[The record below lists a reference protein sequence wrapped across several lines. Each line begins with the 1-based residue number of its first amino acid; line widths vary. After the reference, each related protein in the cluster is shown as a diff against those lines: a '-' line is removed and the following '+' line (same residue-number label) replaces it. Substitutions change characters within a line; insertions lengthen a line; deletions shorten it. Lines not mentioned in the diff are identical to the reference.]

1 MKSIDVK
8 LSHSSLNDQ
17 NHKFDNLL
25 AKEQGLYMTTY
36 SKNMLDDNDDLSN
49 SNFIELL
56 RTEKF
61 HNRSL
66 EFDAIYRDLENL
78 CFSYPLVIMNRKKI
92 VRRLLYY
99 LTAAHLRVAQ
109 CSVLDLIIALLKD
122 LR

>member
-8 LSHSSLNDQ
+8 LSHSSLNDE

-36 SKNMLDDNDDLSN
+36 SKNLLDNEDDLSN
-49 SNFIELL
+49 SNFIELM

-66 EFDAIYRDLENL
+66 EFARIYKDMEHM
-78 CFSYPLVIMNRKKI
+78 CFSYPLVIMNR
-92 VRRLLYY
+92 
-99 LTAAHLRVAQ
+99 
-109 CSVLDLIIALLKD
+109 
-122 LR
+122 